1 MREPF
6 QGHLRIK
13 HYCYRMAKTEHD
25 CFREAADRIWDMAKE
40 YKTKGLRDLEEELK
54 ELAAQL
60 HRKSRDLKTII

>member
-1 MREPF
+1 
-6 QGHLRIK
+6 
-13 HYCYRMAKTEHD
+13 MAKTEHD